1 MNLSLV
7 IPVYNEQENL
17 PLLFD
22 AIYKVMP
29 PLGKTWEVI
38 LVDDG
43 SRDNSLHVL
52 QEFAAKDTEHVR
64 VISFRRNFGQTA
76 AIAAGLDY
84 SQGEIIIL
92 LDADLQNDPADI

>member
-1 MNLSLV
+1 MNLSLI
-7 IPVYNEQENL
+7 IPVFNEQDNL

-22 AIYKVMP
+22 AIYQVMA
-29 PLGKTWEVI
+29 PLKQSWELI

-43 SRDNSLHVL
+43 SRDNSLSVL
-52 QEFAAKDTEHVR
+52 TEYAHKDSQHVR

-84 SQGEIIIL
+84 AQGEIIVL
-92 LDADLQNDPADI
+92 LDADMQNDPSY